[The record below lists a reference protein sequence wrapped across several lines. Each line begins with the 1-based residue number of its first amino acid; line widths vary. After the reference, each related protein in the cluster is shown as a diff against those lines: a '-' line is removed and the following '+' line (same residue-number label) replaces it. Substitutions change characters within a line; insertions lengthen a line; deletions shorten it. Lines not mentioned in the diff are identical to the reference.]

1 MKRLRLRQNF
11 PSDSNRAVVIILFN
25 SNIPERLIK
34 NNCPSRC
41 YCVVLRNIQFSTN
54 RAAVTSFWQRR
65 KDQST
70 MFAST
75 FPWHDVTAHTFPS
88 YRYKSPNF
96 FSGFYNMHATW
107 SQQGWMAKLTISNP
121 NKRLNWILAFARVSA
136 EISTILKYDGRNH
149 TRPCWRRDKQLRTL
163 RNVFSLTLLYKNIIV
178 DKS

>member
-70 MFAST
+70 MFATT
-75 FPWHDVTAHTFPS
+75 FSWHDVTAHTFPS

-96 FSGFYNMHATW
+96 FPGSITCTQHEV
-107 SQQGWMAKLTISNP
+107 
-121 NKRLNWILAFARVSA
+121 NKVEWLNWRYPTQINVWIEFLHYREFRLKLVRFWSMTVEITRDHVDVVTSNYARWGTFFLWHFY
-136 EISTILKYDGRNH
+136 IKI
-149 TRPCWRRDKQLRTL
+149 
-163 RNVFSLTLLYKNIIV
+163 
-178 DKS
+178 